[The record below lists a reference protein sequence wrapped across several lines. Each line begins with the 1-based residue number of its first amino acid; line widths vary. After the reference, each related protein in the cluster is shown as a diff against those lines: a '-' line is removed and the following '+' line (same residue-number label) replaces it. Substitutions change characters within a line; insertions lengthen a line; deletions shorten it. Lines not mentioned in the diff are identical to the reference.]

1 MKDNSESSKHH
12 APAKPNLTRRHFLA
26 RSTAA
31 VAGSALTG
39 VTIPHVYAAEDNT
52 IHLALIGC
60 GNRGGGAAANAF
72 DSANG
77 PVKMIAMADLYQS
90 SIDQSYK
97 TLMEKYAAKMDVPRE
112 RRFVGFDAYKKA
124 IDCLRPGDVAM
135 LTGYSAF
142 RALQLEYAVAKGI
155 NVFMEK
161 SFGPDAP
168 SLRRLIK
175 AGEEGAKKNLKIA
188 AGLQCR
194 HSVNRY
200 ELLKQIK
207 EGQMGE
213 IHLVRSYRMQ
223 PVGVLR
229 KKPEGEKELDW
240 QLGHR
245 NFVHFLWVSGG
256 LFAEM
261 NIHQIDEMCWI
272 MDAVP
277 VTAHAI
283 AGRAPDSKDC
293 SQNLDSFAIEWT
305 FPNGTKGVHNVR
317 WLPNCHTEFATYLH
331 GTKCAAQF
339 SGWSHVGTVQMY
351 KDQRFGNDNIAWRAP
366 KEQFTP
372 WEAQWN
378 NLLDAIHKDKPF
390 NEAKRAAL
398 SNIADL
404 MGRAAAHMGR
414 TITWDEMMNSN
425 FQFCPNI
432 DELTFDS
439 RPPLKADAEGCYPVP
454 VPGVWNEV

>member
-1 MKDNSESSKHH
+1 
-12 APAKPNLTRRHFLA
+12 
-26 RSTAA
+26 
-31 VAGSALTG
+31 
-39 VTIPHVYAAEDNT
+39 
-52 IHLALIGC
+52 
-60 GNRGGGAAANAF
+60 
-72 DSANG
+72 
-77 PVKMIAMADLYQS
+77 MADLYQNALDNS
-90 SIDQSYK
+90 FK

-112 RRFVGFDAYKKA
+112 RRFVGFEAYKKA
-124 IDCLRPGDVAM
+124 IDCLRTGDVAM

-142 RALQLEYAVAKGI
+142 RALQLEYAVSKGI

-168 SLRRLIK
+168 SLRRLIN
-175 AGEEGAKKNLKIA
+175 AGEKAEKKNLKIA

-200 ELLKQIK
+200 ALLKRIHAG
-207 EGQMGE
+207 EMGE

-223 PVGVLR
+223 PVGILR
-229 KKPEGEKELDW
+229 KKPDAVKELNW

-272 MDAVP
+272 MDAWP

-305 FPNGTKGVHNVR
+305 FPNGTKGIHNVR

-351 KDQRFGNDNIAWRAP
+351 KDQRFSNDNIAWRAP
-366 KEQFTP
+366 KEVFTP

-378 NLLDAIHKDKPF
+378 NLLDAIRKDKPF
-390 NEAKRAAL
+390 NEARRAAL

-414 TITWDEMMNSN
+414 VITWDEMMNSD
-425 FQFCPNI
+425 FEFCPNI
-432 DELTFDS
+432 DELTDDS
-439 RPPLKADAEGCYPVP
+439 LPPVQADAEGRYPVP
-454 VPGVWNEV
+454 VPGEWNEV